1 MNKNRIVMDY
11 YEQWGEGSEGLAMAI
26 SNVRMDDINAV
37 GHLNKLLKNAEEYAY
52 DGNVSYVEDLLY
64 DAHAEAML
72 TSDQEW
78 IEALLNLTE
87 QV

>member
-37 GHLNKLLKNAEEYAY
+37 GH
-52 DGNVSYVEDLLY
+52 
-64 DAHAEAML
+64 
-72 TSDQEW
+72 
-78 IEALLNLTE
+78 
-87 QV
+87 